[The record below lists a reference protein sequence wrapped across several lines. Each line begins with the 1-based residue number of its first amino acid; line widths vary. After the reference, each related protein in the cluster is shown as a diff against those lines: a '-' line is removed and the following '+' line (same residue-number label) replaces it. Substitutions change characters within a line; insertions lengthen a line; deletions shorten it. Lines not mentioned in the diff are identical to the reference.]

1 MGSQPSRLRR
11 DIASTQLAPGEF
23 QVPPQDHDPVALGK
37 PQPIV
42 GAAPMHSG
50 HLPPAAANAW
60 PVGERQGEAEGAE
73 GADEVGQEARGAVP
87 EDADNALHDADA
99 ITGTIGDPSTRR
111 EFFGRSSAGSF
122 LRQMM
127 ATIDDRQG
135 HPHAVTTL
143 GNRRGGARPPPSVTQ
158 TGSARS
164 SAPANHRDY
173 VMPARKFADALL
185 LAYYDLVWAVFPIL
199 DRTVFQAAYDMSWLG
214 ATSAIPERMLY
225 CMMNLVFALGSQFS
239 AEVEPSQRRETGLE
253 FWKRAHTLFH
263 ADGTGASIE
272 RVQCLLLM
280 GLYLQGTSETNDC
293 WMAIGSAIRM
303 AQSLGLHSC
312 TPSSSRRELEITRRV
327 WHGCV
332 YQDRLVPLWFT
343 DRQTGWTAPMNF

>member
-1 MGSQPSRLRR
+1 
-11 DIASTQLAPGEF
+11 
-23 QVPPQDHDPVALGK
+23 
-37 PQPIV
+37 
-42 GAAPMHSG
+42 
-50 HLPPAAANAW
+50 
-60 PVGERQGEAEGAE
+60 VGEQQGEAEETEESA
-73 GADEVGQEARGAVP
+73 EVGEATRGTAP
-87 EDADNALHDADA
+87 DEADQALHDADA

-135 HPHAVTTL
+135 HPRAGTTL

-164 SAPANHRDY
+164 STPANHRDY
-173 VMPARKFADALL
+173 VLPARKFADALL
-185 LAYYDLVWAVFPIL
+185 MAYYDLVWAVFPIL
-199 DRTVFQAAYDMSWLG
+199 DRTVFQSAYDMSWLG
-214 ATSAIPERMLY
+214 VTSAIPETTLY
-225 CMMNLVFALGSQFS
+225 CMMNLIFALGSQFS
-239 AEVEPSQRRETGLE
+239 AEIEPSQRKETGVE
-253 FWKRAHTLFH
+253 FWKRAHKLFH
-263 ADGTGASIE
+263 ADVTAASIE

-293 WMAIGSAIRM
+293 WMAVGSAIRM

-332 YQDRLVPLWFT
+332 YQDRLVPPAIYRPPNRMDNTNGLMRLT
-343 DRQTGWTAPMNF
+343 IAIESYR